1 MDDDDDESNPH
12 RSTRLNLNALMDFC
26 KIENPAKS
34 ETLFYSFANTTR
46 VKVHLIS
53 EASNNSLQTQ

>member
-12 RSTRLNLNALMDFC
+12 RSTRLNVLMDFC
-26 KIENPAKS
+26 EIENPAKS